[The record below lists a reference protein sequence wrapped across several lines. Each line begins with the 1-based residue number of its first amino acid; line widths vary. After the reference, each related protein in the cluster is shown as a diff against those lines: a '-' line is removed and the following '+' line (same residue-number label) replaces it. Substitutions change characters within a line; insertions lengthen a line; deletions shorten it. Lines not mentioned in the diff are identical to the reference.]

1 MGATRAARF
10 PAFLSDEV
18 AADPYAYYAALR
30 AEAPVHY
37 DASFNGYFLSRHADV
52 AAAYRNPVYSSQSY
66 ERLLQPVFG
75 RSLLQMDGTEH
86 TRKRA
91 LVSPYFRGRGL
102 NGWMSVIARNTAL
115 LLDQVTEDAVHH
127 LAKRFEP
134 GQTVDLL
141 GDFGYYLPVY
151 VISDMLGLPH
161 DDYDKFFAWYTAHT
175 NFSAAFGTDPEADRL
190 GRQATAELWDYL
202 TPVIAERR
210 RNPGPDLISA
220 LVTAEIDGE
229 KLDDVEV
236 KTHTTQLLNAGSET
250 TGKTLASLFAHLLAR
265 PELFAAVRDDRDQL
279 TPAISET
286 LRFSPP
292 SQLNSRKLTEDVE
305 LHGVRI
311 PAGSLVLLLI
321 AAANRDERRFDHAD
335 QFDPA
340 RTDLNHARVFSNSNE
355 HFAFGGGRHFC
366 LGAMLAKS
374 QLEVASTMLLDRFP
388 GMRLADGFTP
398 RWQGIKMRSVE
409 KLLVTL

>member
-1 MGATRAARF
+1 MGTTHATDL

-18 AADPYAYYAALR
+18 DSDPYAYYRVLR
-30 AEAPVHY
+30 AGAPVY
-37 DASFNGYFLSRHADV
+37 FDADFNGYFLSRHADV

-91 LVSPYFRGRGL
+91 LVSPYFRGKGL
-102 NGWMSVIARNTAL
+102 DSWMSVIARNAAAI
-115 LLDQVTEDAVHH
+115 LDQVTEDAVHH
-127 LAKRFEP
+127 LVKRFEP

-161 DDYDKFFAWYTAHT
+161 EDYEKFFAWYTAHT
-175 NFSAAFGTDPEADRL
+175 NFSAAFGLDPEIDRL

-202 TPVIAERR
+202 TPIIADRH

-220 LVTAEIDGE
+220 LVTAEINGE

-236 KTHTTQLLNAGSET
+236 KTHTTQILNAGAET
-250 TGKTLASLFAHLLAR
+250 TGKTLASLFTHLLTR
-265 PELFAAVRDDRDQL
+265 RELFDEVRDDRSKL
-279 TPAISET
+279 IAAISET

-292 SQLNSRKLTEDVE
+292 SQLNSRKVTEDVE

-321 AAANRDERRFDHAD
+321 ASANRDERRFDHAD
-335 QFDPA
+335 EFDPA
-340 RTDLNHARVFSNSNE
+340 RTDLNHDKVFTNSSE

-374 QLEVASTMLLDRFP
+374 QLEVASNMFLDRFP
-388 GMRLADGFTP
+388 EMRLADEFTP
-398 RWQGIKMRSVE
+398 TWKGIKMRSVE
-409 KLLVTL
+409 SLLVTL

>member
-1 MGATRAARF
+1 MGTAQTRDF

-18 AADPYAYYAALR
+18 DADPYAYYRELR
-30 AEAPVHY
+30 AKAPVHF
-37 DASFNGYFLSRHADV
+37 DADFNGYFLSRHADV
-52 AAAYRNPVYSSQSY
+52 AAAYRDPVYSSQSY

-91 LVSPYFRGRGL
+91 LVSPYFRGKGL
-102 NGWMSVIARNTAL
+102 ESWMSVIARNAAAI
-115 LLDQVTEDAVHH
+115 LDQVTENAVHH

-141 GDFGYYLPVY
+141 ADFGYYLPVY

-175 NFSAAFGTDPEADRL
+175 NFSAAFGTDPEIDRI

-202 TPVIAERR
+202 APVIAGRR
-210 RNPGPDLISA
+210 QNPGSDLISA

-229 KLDDVEV
+229 RLDDVEV

-250 TGKTLASLFAHLLAR
+250 TGKTLASMFTHLLSQR
-265 PELFAAVRDDRDQL
+265 ELFADVRDDRSKL

-292 SQLNSRKLTEDVE
+292 SQLNSRKVTADVE
-305 LHGVRI
+305 LHGTRI

-321 AAANRDERRFDHAD
+321 ASANRDEQRYAHAD
-335 QFDPA
+335 QFDPG
-340 RTDLNHARVFSNSNE
+340 RTDLNHEKAFTNTSE

-374 QLEVASTMLLDRFP
+374 QLEVAANILMDRFP
-388 GMRLADGFTP
+388 EMRLAEGFTP
-398 RWQGIKMRSVE
+398 RWKGIKMRSVE
-409 KLLVTL
+409 NLLVTL

>member
-1 MGATRAARF
+1 MGTTHATDF

-18 AADPYAYYAALR
+18 DSDPYAYYRALR
-30 AEAPVHY
+30 AAAPVHF
-37 DASFNGYFLSRHADV
+37 DADFNGYFLSRHADV

-91 LVSPYFRGRGL
+91 LVSPYFRGKGL
-102 NGWMSVIARNTAL
+102 DSWMSVIARNAAAI
-115 LLDQVTEDAVHH
+115 LDRVTEDAVHH
-127 LAKRFEP
+127 LVKRFEP

-141 GDFGYYLPVY
+141 SDFGYYLPVY

-161 DDYDKFFAWYTAHT
+161 EDYEKFFAWYTAHT

-202 TPVIAERR
+202 TPIIADRR
-210 RNPGPDLISA
+210 RNPGSDLISA

-229 KLDDVEV
+229 KLDDIEV
-236 KTHTTQLLNAGSET
+236 KTHTTQILNAGSET
-250 TGKTLASLFAHLLAR
+250 TGKTLASLFTHLLTMR
-265 PELFAAVRDDRDQL
+265 ELFLEVRDDRSRLLQ
-279 TPAISET
+279 AISET

-292 SQLNSRKLTEDVE
+292 SQLNSRKVTEDVE

-321 AAANRDERRFDHAD
+321 ASANRDERRFDHAD
-335 QFDPA
+335 EFDPA
-340 RTDLNHARVFSNSNE
+340 RTDLNHDKVFTNSSE

-374 QLEVASTMLLDRFP
+374 QLEVASNMFLDRFP
-388 GMRLADGFTP
+388 EMRLADEFTP
-398 RWQGIKMRSVE
+398 TWKGIKMRSVE
-409 KLLVTL
+409 SLLVTL